1 MSKSKVLLQIFP
13 LVTDIDYLERTLVLL
28 KQNSAYLDKEKFHII
43 LDVTLP
49 ISNYLTDWDN
59 SILKQDFFINKFNN
73 LKVYGDWADEVY
85 FNIDDKVKGC
95 VDCCINNVYKY
106 QVDDV
111 IWLDTDIVF
120 NPYTLST
127 ILESSLQVKQIQSK
141 YIITPE
147 ITKLWDYTWD
157 VLVNKQFLNKP
168 YGYEQTNSS
177 ISDVMEVPGEMTIQA
192 LNTFKF
198 AGAWFTLYSKE
209 LLDYI
214 KFPQDIEGYSPID
227 TFIMEFCKLAPEV
240 TQYKIENL
248 VVSHDFKYTNRLL
261 YSEYVKT
268 LDRKNDLA
276 EMGWNKFIN
285 HLQNT
290 FK

>member
-13 LVTDIDYLERTLVLL
+13 LVTDIDYLERTLILL

-49 ISNYLTDWDN
+49 ISDYLTDWNN

-127 ILESSLQVKQIQSK
+127 ILESSLQVKSIQSK

-227 TFIMEFCKLAPEV
+227 TFIMEFCKRAPEV

-248 VVSHDFKYTNRLL
+248 IVSHDFKYTNRLL
-261 YSEYVKT
+261 YNNYVKT
-268 LDRKNDLA
+268 INRKNDLA
-276 EMGWNKFIN
+276 EIGWNKFTN
-285 HLQNT
+285 HIKNT

>member
-13 LVTDIDYLERTLVLL
+13 LVTDIDCLERTLVLL

-49 ISNYLTDWDN
+49 ISDYLTDWNN

-127 ILESSLQVKQIQSK
+127 ILESSLQVKSIQSK

-177 ISDVMEVPGEMTIQA
+177 ISDVMEVPGEMIIQA

-227 TFIMEFCKLAPEV
+227 TFIMEFCKRAPEV

-248 VVSHDFKYTNRLL
+248 IVSHDFKYTNRLL
-261 YSEYVKT
+261 YNNYVKT
-268 LDRKNDLA
+268 INRKNDLA
-276 EMGWNKFIN
+276 EIGWNKFTN
-285 HLQNT
+285 HIKNT

>member
-13 LVTDIDYLERTLVLL
+13 LVTDIDYLERTLILL

-49 ISNYLTDWDN
+49 ISDYLTDWNN

-127 ILESSLQVKQIQSK
+127 ILESSLQVKSIQSK

-177 ISDVMEVPGEMTIQA
+177 ISDVMEVPGEMIIQA

-227 TFIMEFCKLAPEV
+227 TFIMEFCKRAPEV

-248 VVSHDFKYTNRLL
+248 IVSHDFKYTNRLL
-261 YSEYVKT
+261 YNNYVKT
-268 LDRKNDLA
+268 INRKNDLA
-276 EMGWNKFIN
+276 EIGWNKFTN
-285 HLQNT
+285 HIKNT

>member
-28 KQNSAYLDKEKFHII
+28 KQNSTYLDKEKFHII

-49 ISNYLTDWDN
+49 VSDYLTDWGN
-59 SILKQDFFINKFNN
+59 SILKQDFFINKFNS

-157 VLVNKQFLNKP
+157 VLVNKQFSNKP

-248 VVSHDFKYTNRLL
+248 IVSHDFKYTNRSL
-261 YSEYVKT
+261 YNNYVKT
-268 LDRKNDLA
+268 INRKNDLA
-276 EMGWNKFIN
+276 EIGWNKFTN
-285 HLQNT
+285 HIKNT

>member
-1 MSKSKVLLQIFP
+1 MSKLKVLLQIFP
-13 LVTDIDYLERTLVLL
+13 LVTDIDCLERTLVLL
-28 KQNSAYLDKEKFHII
+28 KQNSTYVDKEKFHII

-49 ISNYLTDWDN
+49 ISDYLTDWGN
-59 SILKQDFFINKFNN
+59 SILKQDFFINKFNH
-73 LKVYGDWADEVY
+73 LKTYGDWADEVY
-85 FNIDDKVKGC
+85 FNIDDQVEGC

-111 IWLDTDIVF
+111 IWLDTDIMF

-127 ILESSLQVKQIQSK
+127 ILESSLQIKQIQSK

-147 ITKLWDYTWD
+147 TTKLWDYTWD
-157 VLVNKQFLNKP
+157 VIVNENFLSKP
-168 YGYEQTNSS
+168 YGYEKTNSS
-177 ISDVMEVPGEMTIQA
+177 ITDVMGVPGEMSIKA

-227 TFIMEFCKLAPEV
+227 TFIMEFCKQASEV

-248 VVSHDFKYTNRLL
+248 VVSHDFKYTNRSL

-276 EMGWNKFIN
+276 EIGWNKFIN
-285 HLQNT
+285 HLQKT

>member
-13 LVTDIDYLERTLVLL
+13 LVTDIDCLERTLVLL

-49 ISNYLTDWDN
+49 VSDYLTDWDN
-59 SILKQDFFINKFNN
+59 SILKQDFFINKFNS

-111 IWLDTDIVF
+111 IWLDTDIMF

-127 ILESSLQVKQIQSK
+127 ILESSLQIKQIQSK

-147 ITKLWDYTWD
+147 TTKLWDYTWD
-157 VLVNKQFLNKP
+157 VIVNKNFLSKP
-168 YGYEQTNSS
+168 YGYEKTNSS
-177 ISDVMEVPGEMTIQA
+177 ITDVMEVSGEMSIKA

-248 VVSHDFKYTNRLL
+248 VVSHDFKYTNRSL

-268 LDRKNDLA
+268 LNRKNDLA
-276 EMGWNKFIN
+276 EIGWGKFTN
-285 HLQNT
+285 HIKNT